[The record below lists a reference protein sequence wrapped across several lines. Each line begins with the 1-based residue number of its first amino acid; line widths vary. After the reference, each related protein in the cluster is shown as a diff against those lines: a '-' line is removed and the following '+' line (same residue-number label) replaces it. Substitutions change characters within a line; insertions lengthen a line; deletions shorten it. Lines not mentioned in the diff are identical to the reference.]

1 MKLQVVSVAV
11 LATFG
16 LFSSLA
22 AQETES
28 ESPRVEVVFVLDAT
42 GSMGG
47 LIEGAKQKIWAI
59 ANTIARGNP
68 TPELSVGLVAYRDKG
83 DAYVTKVSPLN
94 DNLDKIYA
102 DLTALQAGG
111 GGDGPENVRQAL
123 HDALAKIKWSSDR
136 ETLKIIFLVGDA
148 PAHLDY
154 NDVPTIEELCL
165 TAAKAEIIVNTIRC
179 GRNQATGK
187 LWQKISRL
195 SEGKF
200 FSIDA
205 SGGVVAISTPYDKEL
220 GILSDKL
227 GKTVVGYGTG
237 KVRGGMVDA
246 EKGAKSMA
254 APMKADR
261 VESKAHRKRLSM
273 NDLVDGIRENRV
285 KLEDVK
291 TKDLPEVM
299 QKMTMSERKAYLEKK
314 SKEREEIRKM
324 ILELSKKRQ
333 DFIKKTLEN
342 KGTRDSFDQV
352 VEKALREQAAKKGIV
367 IK

>member
-1 MKLQVVSVAV
+1 MDVFKK
-11 LATFG
+11 TG
-16 LFSSLA
+16 LRSSPEMRFLVGRLIPA
-22 AQETES
+22 GVMLFLFAILLLGGCFDGRENDT
-28 ESPRVEVVFVLDAT
+28 VEVLSEKRSPNGQYIAT
-42 GSMGG
+42 SFSCSGG
-47 LIEGAKQKIWAI
+47 GA
-59 ANTIARGNP
+59 
-68 TPELSVGLVAYRDKG
+68 
-83 DAYVTKVSPLN
+83 
-94 DNLDKIYA
+94 
-102 DLTALQAGG
+102 AGG
-111 GGDGPENVRQAL
+111 GDAPENVRQAL
-123 HDALAKIKWSSDR
+123 HDALSKIKWSSD
-136 ETLKIIFLVGDA
+136 EKTLKIIFLVGDA

-165 TAAKAEIIVNTIRC
+165 TAAKSDIIVNTIRC

-187 LWQKISRL
+187 LWQNISL
-195 SEGKF
+195 LAEGKF

-220 GILSDKL
+220 GILSDNL
-227 GKTVVGYGTG
+227 GRTVVAYGSG
-237 KVRGGMVDA
+237 RVRSGITFA
-246 EKGAKSMA
+246 ESGAKSMA

-261 VESKAHRKRLSM
+261 IESKAYRKRLSM
-273 NDLVDGIRENRV
+273 NDLVDSIREKRV

-314 SKEREEIRKM
+314 SKEREEVRKM

-333 DFIKKTLEN
+333 DFIKKALEN